1 MPVMRAETR
10 AEAAGKGSP
19 RGLLAGLWGLLA
31 ASALAS
37 ATAGAGHGAQPL
49 LERTPQDEVI
59 YFLLPDRFD
68 DADPRNNRGGL
79 TGDALRHGYDPT
91 HKGFYHGGDL
101 AGLTRRLDYLA
112 DLGITAIWLGPV
124 YRNRPVQGAPGQ
136 ESAGYH
142 GYWIT
147 DFTDVDPHLGTRAEL
162 RALVEAAHAREM
174 KVYADI
180 ITNHTAD
187 VIAYRECH
195 DAEYRGEDRIA
206 SGHCAYR
213 SLADYPYTTRGDAG
227 GEAINAGFLA
237 DGPEWRTDEH
247 WARLTRPDY
256 AYTPYVPADQR
267 DVKRPAWL
275 NDLRY
280 YHNRGETTFE
290 GENSRYGDFF
300 GLDDVMTEHPRV
312 VRGFIE
318 IYQQWITELKLDGFR
333 IDTARHVDD
342 AFWQAFN
349 PAMRAHAATL
359 GIDDFYIFGEVYDP
373 NPGNLARFTRSG
385 GFPTVLDFAFQ
396 HAVQEVLVEGAP
408 TDRLAQLFTA
418 DALYRDGEATAAQLP
433 TFLGN
438 HDMGRFAGFLR
449 ARLTQAGEGELLGR
463 LRAAHALM
471 FFARGVPVIYYGD
484 EQGFVSDG
492 NDQDAREDM
501 FPSQVDIYN
510 DNDLLGTERT
520 TADDNFDPGHPLY
533 RELAHMARLYHGHV
547 ALRRGRQQ
555 LRLTELDGGVVALS
569 RRQGDEEY
577 LVAVNTRNESRELQV
592 AVAPESQRWRAV
604 HGRCADAV
612 TATGSL
618 GLRLAPFEYKICV
631 SKADDGP

>member
-1 MPVMRAETR
+1 MGTR
-10 AEAAGKGSP
+10 G
-19 RGLLAGLWGLLA
+19 
-31 ASALAS
+31 
-37 ATAGAGHGAQPL
+37 GHGASPL
-49 LERTPQDEVI
+49 AERLPQDEVI

-68 DADPRNNRGGL
+68 DADARNNQGGL
-79 TGDALRHGYDPT
+79 SGDALRHGYDPA

-101 AGLTRRLDYLA
+101 AGVTRRLDYLA
-112 DLGITAIWLGPV
+112 GLGVTAIWLAPV

-147 DFTDVDPHLGTRAEL
+147 DFTDVDPHFGSREALREL
-162 RALVEAAHAREM
+162 VDAAHAREM

-195 DAEYRGEDRIA
+195 DPDYRGADRIA
-206 SGHCAYR
+206 TGHCAYR
-213 SLADYPYTTRGDAG
+213 ALADYPYTTRGDAHG
-227 GEAINAGFLA
+227 APINEGFMA
-237 DGPEWRTDEH
+237 DGPEWASDEH

-267 DVKRPAWL
+267 GVKRPAWL

-280 YHNRGETTFE
+280 YHNRGETTFK
-290 GENSRYGDFF
+290 GENSRYGDFA
-300 GLDDVMTEHPRV
+300 GLDDLMTEHPRV

-318 IYQQWITELKLDGFR
+318 VYQRWISDLRLDGFR

-373 NPGNLARFTRSG
+373 DPATLARFTRSG

-396 HAVQEVLVEGAP
+396 RAVQDVLVDGQA
-408 TDRLAQLFTA
+408 THRLTRLFAA
-418 DALYRDGEATAAQLP
+418 DALYRDGAQTAAQLP

-449 ARLTQAGEGELLGR
+449 QGLPEAGEGELVGR
-463 LRAAHALM
+463 LVAANALM

-501 FPSQVDIYN
+501 FPSRVDIYN

-520 TADDNFDPGHPLY
+520 TADDNFDPQHPLY
-533 RELAHMARLYHGHV
+533 RELAHMARLYHAHG
-547 ALRRGRQQ
+547 ALRRGQQ
-555 LRLTELDGGVVALS
+555 VLRLTELDGGVVALS
-569 RRQGDEEY
+569 RRHAGEEY
-577 LVAVNTRNESRELQV
+577 LVAVNTRDESREV
-592 AVAPESQRWRAV
+592 RVVVGPESREWRSV
-604 HGRCADAV
+604 HGVCPHAVDA
-612 TATGSL
+612 TASL
-618 GLRLAPFEYKICV
+618 SLRLAPFAYTICA
-631 SKADDGP
+631 SAAATGASR